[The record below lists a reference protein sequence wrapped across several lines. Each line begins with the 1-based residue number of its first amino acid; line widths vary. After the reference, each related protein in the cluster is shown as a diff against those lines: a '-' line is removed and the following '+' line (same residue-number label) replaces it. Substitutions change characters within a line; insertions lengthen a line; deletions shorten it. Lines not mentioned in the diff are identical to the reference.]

1 MTSAL
6 VLLAACGGSTATPSS
21 GPTASSSSY
30 PTGTTNT
37 SRAHA
42 GPARD
47 VVHRSGQVA
56 VAHGHDSEPEGKP
69 NTVNP
74 CSLMTTQE
82 VAAIIGQPVEKA
94 AVTALGPTCVYIPGK
109 VSASHRGGQVHPI
122 EVTLAVT
129 PLIFKTSTAR
139 LKNAVAFKV
148 GGHTAD
154 CGVVGHPVAYVSLSH
169 GRVMTITA
177 PCPIAAQIA
186 RSALP
191 RLPGS

>member
-1 MTSAL
+1 
-6 VLLAACGGSTATPSS
+6 
-21 GPTASSSSY
+21 
-30 PTGTTNT
+30 
-37 SRAHA
+37 
-42 GPARD
+42 
-47 VVHRSGQVA
+47 
-56 VAHGHDSEPEGKP
+56 
-69 NTVNP
+69 
-74 CSLMTTQE
+74 MTTQE
-82 VAAIIGQPVEKA
+82 VAAIIGQPVERA
-94 AVTALGPTCVYIPGK
+94 VVTALGPTCVYVPGK
-109 VSASHRGGQVHPI
+109 VSARRGHGHQGGQVHPI

-186 RSALP
+186 RAALP

>member
-1 MTSAL
+1 M
-6 VLLAACGGSTATPSS
+6 STP
-21 GPTASSSSY
+21 
-30 PTGTTNT
+30 
-37 SRAHA
+37 
-42 GPARD
+42 
-47 VVHRSGQVA
+47 
-56 VAHGHDSEPEGKP
+56 
-69 NTVNP
+69 
-74 CSLMTTQE
+74 E

-94 AVTALGPTCVYIPGK
+94 VVTALGPTCVFIPGK
-109 VSASHRGGQVHPI
+109 VPASRGHRGGQVHPI

-129 PLIFKTSTAR
+129 PLIFKSSAAR

-177 PCPIAAQIA
+177 PCPLAAQIA
-186 RSALP
+186 RAALP